1 MNTEKYKLGSHEMN
15 QTQVKT
21 QMLNISSMLVL
32 ISRNERT
39 FYPSFSF
46 IEKVRR
52 VRSVVE
58 ERVRQAQTY

>member
-1 MNTEKYKLGSHEMN
+1 MN

-21 QMLNISSMLVL
+21 QMLNIFTISVL
-32 ISRNERT
+32 RGNERI
-39 FYPSFSF
+39 FCLLPASL
-46 IEKVRR
+46 KVKR